1 MADLNLNEFNEK
13 SLDILADIFDPYT
26 ELMKDKEFVRL
37 FSSNTKE
44 AIKYAC
50 KEHKKEVIEIA
61 AVLNGVP
68 VEEYVVNPFTLP
80 VTLYA
85 TIGTYSKINADLFT
99 SQTQNSEDASSGSAT
114 ENTGASVQPINS

>member
-26 ELMKDKEFVRL
+26 ELMKDQQFVKL
-37 FSSNTKE
+37 FSTNTKE

-50 KEHKKEVIEIA
+50 KNHKKEVIQIA
-61 AVLNGVP
+61 AALSGVP

-85 TIGTYSKINADLFT
+85 TIGTYSKINAGLFT
-99 SQTQNSEDASSGSAT
+99 SQVQSSDDASSGLAM
-114 ENTGASVQPINS
+114 ENTEAEDQPKGS

>member
-1 MADLNLNEFNEK
+1 MATENLNELNEK

-26 ELMKDKEFVRL
+26 TLMKDPNFSQL
-37 FSSNTKE
+37 FATNVYE

-50 KEHKKEVIEIA
+50 REHKKEVIEIA

-80 VTLYA
+80 ITLFA
-85 TIGTYSKINADLFT
+85 TIGAYSKINANLFT
-99 SQTQNSEDASSGSAT
+99 SQAQNSEDASSGSAT
-114 ENTGASVQPINS
+114 ENTEASEQPINS